1 MQFTKPGGTAILIQ
15 EPSQPNPAKT
25 AITDLSEEE
34 PCQVLTSEATL
45 AGIFIHTYLTEI
57 LTTPVF
63 IREGGG
69 TWQVK

>member
-25 AITDLSEEE
+25 AIPDLSGEE

-45 AGIFIHTYLTEI
+45 AGMFIHTYLTEI
-57 LTTPVF
+57 LTTTVF
-63 IREGGG
+63 MREGGG